1 MSKSTNR
8 YELFDKYK
16 YDKEVASYEALKLYV
31 EVKKIYSKDL
41 SLVTVRDHTQ
51 NTLNLEITTKNKVV
65 EMKMSLEIIP
75 IPDMIHL
82 HKQTGDIIYT
92 DLLNETLKVSRM
104 QSRKSKIEN

>member
-1 MSKSTNR
+1 MAI
-8 YELFDKYK
+8 D
-16 YDKEVASYEALKLYV
+16 EALNLYV
-31 EVKKIYSKDL
+31 DVREISSKYV
-41 SLVTVRDHTQ
+41 SLVTFRDHTE
-51 NTLNLEITTKNKVV
+51 NTLNLVVEAKNKVV

-92 DLLNETLKVSRM
+92 DILNETLKVSRM